1 MSALSGA
8 LETALDGLAPRVF
21 VAVKIT
27 LPDATVIR
35 LLDGAGMVV
44 IDGATYVGRD
54 ETYGVLGTIE
64 GVTDGLGDELPA
76 LGITLLPPTNV
87 ATAAIAA
94 PTVQGSEVIAMFGAV
109 NPATGASIGTPYVF
123 FAGVI
128 DQAVLAVGKNT
139 RSLQIECVSALEVFF
154 EDDEGVR
161 LTDSFHQ
168 SVWSGELGFGLITE
182 MNEPVPWGIA
192 TASRATDRA
201 AANTSASGSG
211 AGGGGI
217 DSFAFQGVM
226 N

>member
-1 MSALSGA
+1 MSGLSGS

-21 VAVKIT
+21 IAVKIT

-44 IDGATYVGRD
+44 IDGATYLGRD
-54 ETYGVLGTIE
+54 DTYGSLGSIE
-64 GVTDGLGDELPA
+64 GVTDGLGDELPSLA
-76 LGITLLPPTNV
+76 VTLLPPTNV
-87 ATAAIAA
+87 ATAAVAA
-94 PTVQGSEVIAMFGAV
+94 PSVQGSEVIAMFGAV
-109 NPATGASIGTPYVF
+109 DPVTGLAIGDPYVF
-123 FAGVI
+123 FAGQV

-161 LTDSFHQ
+161 LTDAFHQ

-201 AANTSASGSG
+201 AANSSASGSG
-211 AGGGGI
+211 GGGGAE
-217 DSFAFQGVM
+217 FNFQGVM

>member
-1 MSALSGA
+1 MSGLSGA

-35 LLDGAGMVV
+35 LLDGAGMVT
-44 IDGATYVGRD
+44 IDGATYLGRD
-54 ETYGVLGTIE
+54 DTYGVLGTIE

-76 LGITLLPPTNV
+76 LGISLLPPTNV

-94 PTVQGSEVIAMFGAV
+94 PSVQGSEVIAMFGAV
-109 NPATGASIGTPYVF
+109 NPATGASIGTPYTF
-123 FAGVI
+123 FAGVV
-128 DQAVLAVGKNT
+128 DQAVLSVGKNT

-154 EDDEGVR
+154 EDEEGVR
-161 LTDSFHQ
+161 LTDSYHQ
-168 SVWSGELGFGLITE
+168 SVWPGELGFSLITE

-201 AANTSASGSG
+201 TANTSTTAGG

>member
-21 VAVKIT
+21 IAVKIT

-44 IDGATYVGRD
+44 IDGATYLGRD
-54 ETYGVLGTIE
+54 DTYGVLGSIE
-64 GVTDGLGDELPA
+64 GVTDGLGDELPSLA
-76 LGITLLPPTNV
+76 VTLLPPTNV

-94 PTVQGSEVIAMFGAV
+94 PSVQGSEVIAMFGAV
-109 NPATGASIGTPYVF
+109 NPSTGASIGTPYTF
-123 FAGVI
+123 FAGVV
-128 DQAVLAVGKNT
+128 DQAVLSVGKNS

-161 LTDSFHQ
+161 LTDAFHQ
-168 SVWSGELGFGLITE
+168 SVWSGELGFELITA

-192 TASRATDRA
+192 TASRATDKA
-201 AANTSASGSG
+201 TANTSARGG
-211 AGGGGI
+211 GGGGI
-217 DSFAFQGVM
+217 GDFAFQSVM